1 MSRMPLRLVAVDD
14 HPIVVAGLVA
24 LLTGPE
30 HDLDLVHTATSW
42 PALEAALVD
51 LDPPDLALV
60 DLNRSDGTAPE
71 VAVAGLS
78 ARGIPVVILTSEMRP
93 VPIRRAIAAGARG
106 LALKSDPVEDILD
119 VIRTTGAGEQAWSSD
134 LAFALLSDRNLVGEL
149 APRELEAL
157 SLLAEGWPRKSI
169 GRRMD
174 PPVSTTTVITYLN
187 RAVARYRGL
196 GRAVD
201 TPGDAVRAATA
212 DGWIDGPQTP
222 RVLHLED

>member
-1 MSRMPLRLVAVDD
+1 MTRMPLRLVAVDD

-30 HDLDLVHTATSW
+30 NDLDLVHTATSW
-42 PALEAALVD
+42 PALEEELRH

-71 VAVAGLS
+71 VAVAGLA
-78 ARGIPVVILTSEMRP
+78 ARGIPVVIITSEMRP
-93 VPIRRAIAAGARG
+93 VPIRRALAAGARG
-106 LALKSDPVEDILD
+106 LALKSDPIEDMLD
-119 VIRTTGAGEQAWSSD
+119 VIRTTAAGEQAWSSD
-134 LAFALLSDRNLVGEL
+134 IAFALLSDRHLVGEL

-174 PPVSTTTVITYLN
+174 PPVSTTTVITHLT
-187 RAVARYRGL
+187 RAMGRYRDL

-201 TPGDAVRAATA
+201 APGDAARAAGSPSAPPTA
-212 DGWIDGPQTP
+212 ADRNRGDGQF
-222 RVLHLED
+222 